1 MGEKQPSG
9 TALSAGAAPGTEQ
22 QLPADREEAHGGAGR
37 PPAVHGHHAEQ
48 ISRAATEEPTVQQW
62 LRPGGGTAHGYPRGT
77 APGRSRSP

>member
-22 QLPADREEAHGGAGR
+22 QLAADREEAHGGAGR